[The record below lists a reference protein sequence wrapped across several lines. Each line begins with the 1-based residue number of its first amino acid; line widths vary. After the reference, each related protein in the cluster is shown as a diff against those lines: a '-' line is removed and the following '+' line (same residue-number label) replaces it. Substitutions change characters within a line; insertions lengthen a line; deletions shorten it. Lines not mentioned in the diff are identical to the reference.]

1 MGEFWPFGHYSLHG
15 SGGGPLDIEQVM
27 VQLLEVGLQYKL
39 AVNEVGLE
47 EASLHSC
54 APA

>member
-1 MGEFWPFGHYSLHG
+1 VGQFWPFGHYSLHR
-15 SGGGPLDIEQVM
+15 SGGWPVYIEQVM
-27 VQLLEVGLQYKL
+27 VQLLEVSLQYKP
-39 AVNEVGLE
+39 AINEEGLE